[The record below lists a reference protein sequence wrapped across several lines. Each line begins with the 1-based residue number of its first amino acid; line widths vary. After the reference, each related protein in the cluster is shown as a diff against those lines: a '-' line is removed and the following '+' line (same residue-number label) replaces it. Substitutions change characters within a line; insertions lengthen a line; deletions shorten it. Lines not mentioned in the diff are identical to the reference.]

1 MQCIADGDIVWGIQ
15 LPIQSQS
22 EIYVQDWERTAGP
35 DELIAVTEA
44 AEEAG
49 AWYVAVCDHVAI
61 PDDKVPAMGSTWYDT
76 IATLG
81 FLSGFTDRV
90 RLLSHVWVAPYR
102 SPLQSASSFA
112 TLDRLSEG
120 RTIIGV
126 GAGHVEGEF
135 SALGVDFARRGALL
149 DEAIDKMTSALES
162 TSVDGLQVGPRAT
175 QAPRPPIWVGG
186 SAPPA
191 LRRAARRGDG
201 WLPQGT
207 RKRDMP
213 AAITEINRVREDAGR
228 TGPFA
233 MGAIAGPVHVGTASW
248 ETGPCITG
256 SPDKI
261 ADYLRDYRGM
271 GVRHLQVRMLSR
283 DVAEQCD
290 QLQAFGETVWPL
302 VAD

>member
-1 MQCIADGDIVWGIQ
+1 MQHIDDGDIVWGIQ

-135 SALGVDFARRGALL
+135 SALGVDFARRGTLL

-228 TGPFA
+228 NGPFA

-302 VAD
+302 VTD